1 MNVTEQEDGVF
12 TIEWDPDDP
21 VEHVFNDWTEQ
32 DFIDHIMKYAQE
44 VIDKHSEQ
52 QNDEQESIQSTD
64 QPKDD

>member
-1 MNVTEQEDGVF
+1 MKVTEKEDGSF
-12 TIEWDPDDP
+12 DIEWDPNDP

-32 DFIDHIMKYAQE
+32 DFIDVIMKAANE

-64 QPKDD
+64 QSKDD

>member
-1 MNVTEQEDGVF
+1 MNVTEAEDGVF

-32 DFIDHIMKYAQE
+32 DFIDVIMKYAQE